1 MIRKPSADRRAGCK
15 GVENEEDQA
24 AFLYFGNYDNL
35 TMPDRR
41 YISKKNHGITVLWKP
56 TVFRKVH

>member
-24 AFLYFGNYDNL
+24 AFLYFGNYDKNL
-35 TMPDRR
+35 NAFIIFFFVKWM
-41 YISKKNHGITVLWKP
+41 
-56 TVFRKVH
+56 